1 MIHHLLNHPSTTV
14 SSMLELTR
22 KVSCGERHFKMF
34 YNLRVVDS
42 SKTCQWERRKFGEVC
57 KMYEFQRYPCSRA
70 NARTRWC
77 IMVHKKAQMSGECA
91 EIISN
96 YWLQGPGIIYMK
108 MDRRDRAF
116 TFNRLA
122 LRPQIFLFFSH
133 GIYIGIHAIHSF
145 LIHIDGLCG

>member
-1 MIHHLLNHPSTTV
+1 M
-14 SSMLELTR
+14 M
-22 KVSCGERHFKMF
+22 
-34 YNLRVVDS
+34 
-42 SKTCQWERRKFGEVC
+42 
-57 KMYEFQRYPCSRA
+57 
-70 NARTRWC
+70 
-77 IMVHKKAQMSGECA
+77 HKKAQMSGECA

-122 LRPQIFLFFSH
+122 LQPKIFLFFSH
-133 GIYIGIHAIHSF
+133 GIFIGIHAIHSF